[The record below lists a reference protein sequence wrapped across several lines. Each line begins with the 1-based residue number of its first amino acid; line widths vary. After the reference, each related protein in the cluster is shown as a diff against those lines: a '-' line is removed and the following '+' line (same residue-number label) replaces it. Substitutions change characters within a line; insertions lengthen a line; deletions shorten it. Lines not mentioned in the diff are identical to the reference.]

1 MTLHQMVVLLIL
13 LAYGLIALKKPIF
26 IAKCLTYHIHLRG
39 ESGIADDRPAR
50 LIWSDEDR
58 WRLLYPEQ
66 YQFFRLTGYV
76 ALSMMIAGI
85 LMWFVSGL

>member
-1 MTLHQMVVLLIL
+1 MTLHQIVVLFAL
-13 LAYGLIALKKPIF
+13 LGYGMIALKKPIL

-39 ESGIADDRPAR
+39 ESGIENDRPAQ

-76 ALSMMIAGI
+76 ALSMMIAGV
-85 LMWFVSGL
+85 LMWIVSGI